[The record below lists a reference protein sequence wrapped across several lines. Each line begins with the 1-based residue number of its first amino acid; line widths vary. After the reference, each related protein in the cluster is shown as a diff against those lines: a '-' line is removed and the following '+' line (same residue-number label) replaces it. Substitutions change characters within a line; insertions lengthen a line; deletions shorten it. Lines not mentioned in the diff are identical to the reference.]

1 MSSDLVDSLSLSCSL
16 SKNGHFINKFF
27 AHLNPRLSS
36 SSWKTQ
42 CQQRKRL
49 KNIPRVMVKDNSSR
63 APGLESNWLR
73 QMQKQWLQE
82 DKKDRKSLWLMLFIT
97 LHSSKVRI
105 SNKLHKKTNQKTV
118 GFFQITTKT
127 SWTRTNYVHRH
138 IDMTTAKYYINM
150 VNY

>member
-82 DKKDRKSLWLMLFIT
+82 DKKDRKSL
-97 LHSSKVRI
+97 
-105 SNKLHKKTNQKTV
+105 
-118 GFFQITTKT
+118 
-127 SWTRTNYVHRH
+127 
-138 IDMTTAKYYINM
+138 
-150 VNY
+150 